1 MRHKLLLSGI
11 LLSFIVIC
19 VACGKTDAE
28 KSTLSSVADN
38 KESEISLPKGL
49 DIVEAAEDFI
59 QVEADQTFQFN
70 TDHQFYLSND
80 MDFAEG
86 EDSYYYLQNKMYL
99 YVFDKETQ
107 LFHILCNKPDC
118 HHEYIPEE
126 EITCNAILPAAS
138 GLVYY
143 NHFLYTLLKEYSD
156 DGKAEILCLYKI
168 SLDGAERNKVCELAK
183 CFYSENVTEQINDET
198 FSIWYIQHKGYLYY
212 IYNFGTYGRSE
223 TFYNNGSNILYRIPI
238 DGNEKPECIT
248 LLQKDGECALMY
260 LKGIGSY
267 VYYIQSDNSGM
278 GDLYRLNT
286 ESMKIEKIPVTNIA
300 SEDYIVVGNTVIY
313 KKKYDD
319 NEFYQ
324 YHIDENTEDLYIC
337 ADNETDYKVL
347 YPEYDGKNIY
357 IHKALPYNDYT
368 LWKYDVIDENRQ
380 ITAQFQ
386 NYRNQNEDIE
396 FLSSLGGNTD
406 FYFFLNLSGF
416 LFYVDK
422 NQLNGAELQL
432 LEYKRSK

>member
-1 MRHKLLLSGI
+1 MRNKLLFASVLLI
-11 LLSFIVIC
+11 LMILC
-19 VACGKTDAE
+19 VACGKSGAE
-28 KSTLSSVADN
+28 QSALSSIAD
-38 KESEISLPKGL
+38 KKGSELSLPEGL
-49 DIVEAAEDFI
+49 SVIENTEEFTPVT
-59 QVEADQTFQFN
+59 ADQKFEFN

-99 YVFDKETQ
+99 YVFDKETR
-107 LFHILCNKPDC
+107 LFRILCNKPDC
-118 HHEYIPEE
+118 NHEYVPEE
-126 EITCNAILPAAS
+126 EITCNAILPAAW
-138 GLVYY
+138 GLIYY
-143 NHFLYTLLKEYSD
+143 NHFLYTLLKERSD

-168 SLDGAERNKVCELAK
+168 SLDGSERNKVCELAK
-183 CFYSENVTEQINDET
+183 CFYSENVTELINDET
-198 FSIWYIQHKGYLYY
+198 FSMWYIQHKGYLYY
-212 IYNFGTYGRSE
+212 IYNFGTYGQSE
-223 TFYNNGSNILYRIPI
+223 TFYNNGSNILYRIPM
-238 DGNEKPECIT
+238 DGSNKPECIT

-267 VYYIQSDNSGM
+267 VYYIQSNKNGM

-313 KKKYDD
+313 KKNYDD

-324 YHIDENTEDLYIC
+324 YHIDENREDLYVC
-337 ADNETDYKVL
+337 ADNETDYTVL

-357 IHKALPYNDYT
+357 IRKALPYNDYI
-368 LWKYDVIDENRQ
+368 LWKYDVVDENGQ
-380 ITAQFQ
+380 VTAQFQ
-386 NYRNQNEDIE
+386 NYRNQNENME

-406 FYFFLNLSGF
+406 FYFFLNLSGS

-422 NQLNGAELQL
+422 NQLNGAELQS
-432 LEYKRSK
+432 LEYKR